1 MRKAGPA
8 LIAGNAIIIKPHE
21 LTPFAT
27 FHLAKLALEA
37 GVPTGIFSVVY
48 GPGPS
53 VGRQLVTGCDG
64 KHDVGLVTLTGSTRA
79 GHAIAAAVA
88 PFATVTSLEMGGKA
102 PFIVLEDADLVA
114 AVDACVGSRMFN
126 CGQVCT
132 CPERV
137 LLHVDI
143 ADEFTGASNSF
154 FLFRCMTEYLSNII
168 LLYLILMS
176 QRCCSQRSQRLLS
189 VTPPT
194 RRRWLARR
202 FP

>member
-1 MRKAGPA
+1 MLKGETIVSDRPGEKMLCLTAPVGVVVGVVAWNFPLALAVRKAGPA

-21 LTPFAT
+21 LTPIAT

-64 KHDVGLVTLTGSTRA
+64 KYDVGLVTLTGSTRA

-88 PFATVTSLEMGGKA
+88 PFATETSLEMGGKA

-143 ADEFTGASNSF
+143 ADEFTGASIFF
-154 FLFRCMTEYLSNII
+154 FLSF
-168 LLYLILMS
+168 
-176 QRCCSQRSQRLLS
+176 
-189 VTPPT
+189 VV
-194 RRRWLARR
+194 
-202 FP
+202 